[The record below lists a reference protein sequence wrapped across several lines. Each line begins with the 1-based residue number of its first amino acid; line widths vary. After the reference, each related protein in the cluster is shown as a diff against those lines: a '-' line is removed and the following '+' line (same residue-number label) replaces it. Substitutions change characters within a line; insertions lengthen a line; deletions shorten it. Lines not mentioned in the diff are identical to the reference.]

1 MSGLILGDFQLL
13 LTAAELTAQ
22 ALSPFTVPWFS
33 FICVLLCFSTNI
45 LQLLHLSCILPVL
58 SPFLSTLFIF
68 SSLSFCH
75 SPDVLPVCFS
85 PTDGTFSVC
94 VPVFGYT
101 IYTDTNL
108 KQYHTHCPVCV
119 WLVYLSMGTPADDEK
134 RCKICIFAF
143 LFQFLYL
150 FLHHVSHLH
159 FCLSACVCLSVCMCV
174 AAYVCVCLDC
184 IVLQI

>member
-1 MSGLILGDFQLL
+1 MVFIHLC
-13 LTAAELTAQ
+13 
-22 ALSPFTVPWFS
+22 LSLFFYKLFLHFS
-33 FICVLLCFSTNI
+33 AFPAYFLFC
-45 LQLLHLSCILPVL
+45 LHFFP
-58 SPFLSTLFIF
+58 PFIF

-85 PTDGTFSVC
+85 PTDSTFSAC

-119 WLVYLSMGTPADDEK
+119 WLVYLCMGTPADDEK

-159 FCLSACVCLSVCMCV
+159 FCLSACVC
-174 AAYVCVCLDC
+174 VCVSGLHCLADINKIRENPNRKC
-184 IVLQI
+184 LQAPG